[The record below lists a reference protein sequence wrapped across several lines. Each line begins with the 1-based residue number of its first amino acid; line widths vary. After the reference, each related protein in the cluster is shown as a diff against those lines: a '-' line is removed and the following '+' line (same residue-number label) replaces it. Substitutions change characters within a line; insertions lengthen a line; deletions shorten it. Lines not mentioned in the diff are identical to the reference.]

1 VLTRG
6 RGRKF
11 GGRECLLERVDRV
24 DHRED
29 LREHFGRDEG
39 KRHVMKR
46 AMSELAFLPAT
57 EQAKLVRDKKVSPI
71 ELVDDAIT
79 RIEKL
84 NPELNAVIHER
95 FEKARAE
102 AQSSELP
109 DGPFHGVP
117 MVVKDLDGHSAGDP
131 LHCGMRALKEAG
143 YSPNY
148 DSFNVAKLRAAGFV
162 FVGKTNCSEL
172 GLIPTT
178 EPDAYGPT
186 HNPWDPSR
194 STGGS
199 SGGSAAAVA
208 SGMVA
213 VGSAGDGGGS
223 IRIPASECGIVGLK
237 PSRGRVSLGP
247 DHGEQWE
254 GLVHR
259 GTVVR
264 TVMDAAATLD
274 VIAGEMAGDPYTAP
288 PPARPYVE
296 EVGVDPGKLRI
307 GLLTRPPAGLG
318 ETHVDARTA
327 AENAGRLLE
336 SLGHSVEDSYPGAL
350 DEELA
355 EGFITML
362 SANTQFELDYW
373 GAKIGKTLTADDVEP
388 HTWLVAE
395 MGNMVTAPRY
405 VGAID
410 SIYALARRVSQ
421 WWDDFDLLL
430 TPTIPEPPPLLGDIK
445 ESADEP
451 MRALIRSSQ
460 IIPFVGGF
468 NVTGQPAISLPLH
481 WNEDGLPIGV
491 QLVAAYGR
499 EDVLIRIAS
508 QIEEAQPW
516 GERKPPIG

>member
-1 VLTRG
+1 
-6 RGRKF
+6 
-11 GGRECLLERVDRV
+11 
-24 DHRED
+24 
-29 LREHFGRDEG
+29 
-39 KRHVMKR
+39 MKR

-71 ELVDDAIT
+71 ELVDDAIN

-95 FEKARAE
+95 FEKARSE
-102 AQSSELP
+102 AQSAALP

-117 MVVKDLDGHSAGDP
+117 MLLKDLDGHSAGDP
-131 LHCGMRALKEAG
+131 LHCGMRVLKEAG
-143 YSPNY
+143 YTPNY

-162 FVGKTNCSEL
+162 FLGKTNCSEL

-178 EPDAYGPT
+178 EPDVYGAT
-186 HNPWDPSR
+186 HNPWDTTR
-194 STGGS
+194 SPGGS

-213 VGSAGDGGGS
+213 VASGGDGGGS

-259 GTVVR
+259 GAVAR
-264 TVMDAAATLD
+264 TVADAASTLD
-274 VIAGEMAGDPYTAP
+274 VLAGEMAGDPYTAP
-288 PPARPYVE
+288 PPQRRFAE
-296 EVGVDPGKLRI
+296 EVGVDPGTLRI
-307 GLLTRPPAGLG
+307 GLLTRPPAGLA
-318 ETHVDARTA
+318 EIHPDAIAAVDD
-327 AENAGRLLE
+327 AGRLLE
-336 SLGHSVEDSYPGAL
+336 SLGHSLEDSYPAAL

-355 EGFITML
+355 EGVITML
-362 SANTQFELDYW
+362 SAQTQFELDYW
-373 GAKIGKTLTADDVEP
+373 GTKIGRAITADDVEP

-405 VGAID
+405 VAAID
-410 SIYALARRVSQ
+410 SIYSLARRVCE
-421 WWDDFDLLL
+421 WWNDYDLLL
-430 TPTIPEPPPLLGDIK
+430 TPTIPEPPPPLGNIR
-445 ESADEP
+445 ETPDEP

-460 IIPFVGGF
+460 IVPFVAGF

-491 QLVAAYGR
+491 QLAAAYGR
-499 EDVLIRIAS
+499 EDVLIRIAA
-508 QIEEAQPW
+508 QLEEARPW
-516 GERKPPIG
+516 KDRRPPIG